1 MDFRKYGRRR
11 AAPRKR
17 GMDGGVTGLYRTMCN
32 YGMQALA
39 LGLITWEEY
48 KTATNQ

>member
-1 MDFRKYGRRR
+1 
-11 AAPRKR
+11 
-17 GMDGGVTGLYRTMCN
+17 MDGGVTGLYRTMCN